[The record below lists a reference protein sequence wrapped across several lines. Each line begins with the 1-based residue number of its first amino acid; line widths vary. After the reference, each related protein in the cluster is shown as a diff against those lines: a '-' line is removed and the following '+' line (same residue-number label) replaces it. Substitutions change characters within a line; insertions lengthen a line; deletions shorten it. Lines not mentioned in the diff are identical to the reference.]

1 MSNIEQTERA
11 HNFGPMN
18 GGQGETLTEKA
29 MTEKEKQMDET
40 VYVIECTGK
49 AISECYIFGH
59 LCLWDVALYVV

>member
-1 MSNIEQTERA
+1 MSNIEKTERA

-59 LCLWDVALYVV
+59 LCL

>member
-59 LCLWDVALYVV
+59 LCL

>member
-40 VYVIECTGK
+40 VYVTECRGK

-59 LCLWDVALYVV
+59 LCLWDVAL

>member
-40 VYVIECTGK
+40 VYEIECTGK

-59 LCLWDVALYVV
+59 LCL

>member
-18 GGQGETLTEKA
+18 GGQGETLTEK
-29 MTEKEKQMDET
+29 EKQMDET
-40 VYVIECTGK
+40 VYEIECTGK

-59 LCLWDVALYVV
+59 LCL